1 MAGRFAGTT
10 ARFGP
15 ITLTNTD
22 SYGNISDS
30 LVAKVT
36 GTENTGQL
44 TWVQQTGGAGNDRIQ
59 APGINGTSL
68 YVAGTYNSTSP
79 TFDNLTFA
87 SAGPSSNMFV
97 TKLTDTGLSGSLN
110 WAQQGGQGIGYV
122 NVLAV
127 SGTKLYLAGEFYES
141 MATLGT
147 TSLTNAN
154 PSTNDI
160 FVAKLTDMGTAG
172 RFVWAQRAGGTG
184 REGAVAVA
192 VGGSNVY
199 AAGIS
204 ESPTAAFATN

>member
-10 ARFGP
+10 AQFGP

-22 SYGNISDS
+22 SHGNTSDS

-36 GTENTGQL
+36 GTSNTGQL

-59 APGINGTSL
+59 ALGVNGTSL

-97 TKLTDTGLSGSLN
+97 TKLTDAGPSGSFN

-122 NVLAV
+122 NALAV
-127 SGTKLYLAGEFYES
+127 SGTKLYLAGGFYGS
-141 MATLGT
+141 MATFGT
-147 TSLTNAN
+147 SSLINAN
-154 PSTNDI
+154 PFTNDL
-160 FVAKLTDMGTAG
+160 FVAKRTDVGTTGSFA
-172 RFVWAQRAGGTG
+172 WAQRAG
-184 REGAVAVA
+184 
-192 VGGSNVY
+192 
-199 AAGIS
+199 
-204 ESPTAAFATN
+204 